1 MRTLPTNL
9 ADQLAVG
16 VTTLCRCWL
25 LTRQDG
31 VELGFTDHD
40 RDLVIAGKTFEA
52 ASGLEASEIENA
64 ASLATGGGEIAGA
77 LSSARIEPADIEAG
91 LYDGARLRCW
101 LVDWQAPALDFLI
114 DAATLGEIRR
124 ADCAFVAETR
134 NAYHAFDQEKGRRY
148 AATCSADLGDARCG
162 VDVSATPHRVPT
174 AIAATDGLAT
184 LASPGLAANPA
195 GDFSLG
201 RLQFTSGANAGLV
214 VGIKEHR
221 EGGEI
226 ALWRSLARPM
236 AVGDQIAVTAG
247 CDKRFA
253 TCRSRFA
260 NAANFRDFPFIP
272 SPEFVI
278 AYARP
283 GEGTHQGRPLVQS

>member
-9 ADQLAVG
+9 ADALGTGA
-16 VTTLCRCWL
+16 TTLCRCWL
-25 LTRQDG
+25 LTRKDG
-31 VELGFTDHD
+31 LELGFTDHD
-40 RDLVIAGKTFEA
+40 RDLLIAGKTFEA

-77 LSSARIEPADIEAG
+77 LSSARILPEEIAAG

-114 DAATLGEIRR
+114 DAATLGEIRQ
-124 ADCAFVAETR
+124 ADGAFVAETR
-134 NAYHAFDQEKGRRY
+134 NAFHALDQEKGRRY
-148 AATCSADLGDARCG
+148 AATCSADLGDARCR
-162 VDVSATPHRVPT
+162 VDVSVAPHRVAT
-174 AIAATDGLAT
+174 TIAATDGLAI
-184 LASPGLAANPA
+184 LSAPGLAANPA

-214 VGIKEHR
+214 VSIKEHR
-221 EGGEI
+221 AGGEL

-247 CDKRFA
+247 CDKRFS
-253 TCRSRFA
+253 TCRDRFA
-260 NAANFRDFPFIP
+260 NAANFRGFPFIP

-283 GEGTHQGRPLVQS
+283 SEGTHQGRPLVQS